1 MYFETAPI
9 AEDRPVYAQLADAI
23 RCTTHIEDREL
34 RARYVLKDMELRGY
48 IVQRVA
54 RDATG
59 RFVRVPA

>member
-23 RCTTHIEDREL
+23 RCTTHIDDREL
-34 RARYVLKDMELRGY
+34 RARYVLKDMESRGY
-48 IVQRVA
+48 VVQKVA

-59 RFVRVPA
+59 RFRRASA